1 MRVQPPPMQLLP
13 AFEAAAR
20 LSSFKLAA
28 EELNVTPSA
37 ISQQIKVLEQLLG
50 HGLFV
55 RHPRAVELTRVGLRY
70 FELASEVIQLFRSG
84 HRAISNDLRKPTLR
98 ISAMTL
104 VAYDLL
110 IPALPGFNAA
120 HPNIDLRIETS
131 ELPVELGT
139 EQDDIAVRVGPGNWS
154 GLTAHKLCDL
164 SVTVVDNGTYLNR
177 VPLHPAD
184 TEQLSQLTLIHSRT
198 HVDDWS
204 QAAQA
209 IGVDLSANPQLF
221 FNDSFSAIAA
231 AEAGSGLA
239 LGLIPI
245 IQRRIN
251 AGTLRPLLP
260 QPLPVGMGIW
270 LVYPP
275 TLEDHPG
282 LPAAREWLQ
291 NTLGRLAETRA

>member
-1 MRVQPPPMQLLP
+1 MRSQPPPMQFLP

-37 ISQQIKVLEQLLG
+37 ISQQIKGLEQLLG
-50 HGLFV
+50 HPLFV

-70 FELASEVIQLFRSG
+70 FELASEIIRRYRDG
-84 HRAISNDLRKPTLR
+84 HRAISNDLRTPTLR
-98 ISAMTL
+98 VSAMTL

-110 IPALPGFNAA
+110 IPALPRFNIA

-139 EQDDIAVRVGPGNWS
+139 ERDDIAVRVGPGNWP

-164 SVTVVDNGTYLNR
+164 SVTVVDNGADPDLA
-177 VPLHPAD
+177 PLRPAD
-184 TEQLSQLTLIHSRT
+184 TNQLARLTLIHSRT
-198 HVDDWS
+198 HVDDWA

-209 IGVDLSANPQLF
+209 MGIDLSANPQVF
-221 FNDSFSAIAA
+221 FNDSFSAVAA
-231 AEAGSGLA
+231 AEAGSGVA
-239 LGLIPI
+239 LGLLPI
-245 IQRRIN
+245 IQKRID
-251 AGTLRPLLP
+251 GGSLRSLLARP
-260 QPLPVGMGIW
+260 IPIGMGIW

-275 TLEDHPG
+275 ALEEHPG
-282 LPAAREWLQ
+282 LPAARQWLED
-291 NTLGRLAETRA
+291 TLGGLSTAPA